1 MAPDGWGDLIM
12 PDDLTGSLKGGI
24 FRLSSAVRNDLKP
37 EKKGGAQNK
46 LRVRGFKVKSYNS

>member
-24 FRLSSAVRNDLKP
+24 FRLSSTVRNDLKP

-46 LRVRGFKVKSYNS
+46 LRVRSLK